1 LVQQLK
7 ALAALPNDPG
17 SILRTHLQL
26 TTVFNYG
33 FRGTD
38 TLTHT
43 YMQAEHQCTYNK
55 KKIKKS
61 FKKNQRAGKV
71 AQQIR
76 CLLPD
81 DLHLIPRTHVGEGL
95 LPALS
100 SDLHNL
106 TVILC
111 TQNYITS

>member
-1 LVQQLK
+1 MNFLPKVCFKKNFFLIFYLFYELGAGELVQQLK

-55 KKIKKS
+55 KK
-61 FKKNQRAGKV
+61 
-71 AQQIR
+71 
-76 CLLPD
+76 
-81 DLHLIPRTHVGEGL
+81 
-95 LPALS
+95 
-100 SDLHNL
+100 
-106 TVILC
+106 
-111 TQNYITS
+111 